1 MQQPNELEELDR
13 LGVVE
18 REARER
24 MTRASREAAGTDGG
38 ARTGAVA
45 ISVIAANAS
54 RSGAPIRGGGCD
66 VVAIARR
73 EPKNY

>member
-24 MTRASREAAGTDGG
+24 ID
-38 ARTGAVA
+38 ARVA
-45 ISVIAANAS
+45 
-54 RSGAPIRGGGCD
+54 
-66 VVAIARR
+66 
-73 EPKNY
+73 